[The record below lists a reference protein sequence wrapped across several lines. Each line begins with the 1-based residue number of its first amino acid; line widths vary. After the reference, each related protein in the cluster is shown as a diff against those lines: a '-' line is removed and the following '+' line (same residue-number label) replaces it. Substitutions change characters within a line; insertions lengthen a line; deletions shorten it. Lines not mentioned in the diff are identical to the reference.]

1 MLEASRRH
9 FLKAIAAA
17 PLIGS
22 AHRGRERPNLILLMA
37 DDLSARELSC
47 YGNRDHATPNLD
59 ALARSGVRVET
70 CWATPLCSPTRAE
83 LMTGRYGFRT
93 GWYHNGM
100 KPAAE
105 SPQAHLAQSNLTF
118 AQLLKA
124 AGYATA
130 ICGKWQLNGTV
141 AEHAFDE
148 SCLWEDY
155 PGFSGPRETAVDGKQ
170 SGRPARY
177 WHPAIV
183 ENGTPLATAAEDY
196 GPDVIADFAL
206 DFARRHRG
214 QPFLIYYPMLLPH
227 IAWDFER
234 EMETWIDVPGL
245 DEAGHPTGVPQRG
258 SLQANIEYLDRLVGR
273 IVEGLDALD
282 LRERT
287 ILLFTSDNGS
297 QGYGKNITVRERG
310 PRVPLIVNG
319 PTRVAARGAVE
330 QLVDLSD
337 ILPTLVELAGG
348 ALPEGYAIDGR
359 SFAAMLM
366 NRAGPS
372 GTGSSAA
379 SAIDVSCAPAAGS
392 SMAIAASGTAATGAT
407 RTAIGTSR
415 AQSGPRSSPRAS
427 GSMGSWRISRRRRAV
442 SCDRSGVRTIASRR
456 SPSPSGLS
464 GDPGAPP
471 IPAYLSAR

>member
-37 DDLSARELSC
+37 DDLSARELGC

-183 ENGTPLATAAEDY
+183 ENGTPLATTAEDY
-196 GPDVIADFAL
+196 GPDLIADFVL
-206 DFARRHRG
+206 DFTRRHRG

-359 SFAAMLM
+359 SFATMLM
-366 NRAGPS
+366 NRPGPERDWIFS
-372 GTGSSAA
+372 CLGDRRFLRTRRWLLDGDRRFWDCRDRRDEDGYRDVTRSERPKIGAA
-379 SAIDVSCAPAAGS
+379 RERLDGILADLPPP
-392 SMAIAASGTAATGAT
+392 
-407 RTAIGTSR
+407 
-415 AQSGPRSSPRAS
+415 PRSVVRQIWRANHCFSPRP
-427 GSMGSWRISRRRRAV
+427 ISI
-442 SCDRSGVRTIASRR
+442 RTKR
-456 SPSPSGLS
+456 
-464 GDPGAPP
+464 
-471 IPAYLSAR
+471 